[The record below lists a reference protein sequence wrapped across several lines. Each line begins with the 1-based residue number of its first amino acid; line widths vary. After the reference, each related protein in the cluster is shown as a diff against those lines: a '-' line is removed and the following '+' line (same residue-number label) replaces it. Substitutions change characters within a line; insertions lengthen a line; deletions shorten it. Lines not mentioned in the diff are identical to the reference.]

1 MGGARQPEDITV
13 LFVINIRLWPR
24 LNVWAS
30 SRLYYN
36 KDTRHYK
43 FGSITIHV
51 Y

>member
-1 MGGARQPEDITV
+1 MSDARQPEGITV

-30 SRLYYN
+30 GRLYYSN
-36 KDTRHYK
+36 DTRQYK
-43 FGSITIHV
+43 FGNITIHV